1 MKNLEG
7 RVAII
12 GAAGML
18 GHALIKVFPKPLV
31 FDIAYPGKY
40 RIDITEID
48 SLKDKL
54 GDFEEKDLVV
64 NTAAFIKVDGAETEE
79 GRNKSYGID
88 VLGPINL
95 AHLSRTQGFK
105 IVHYSTAFV
114 FDGKKGD
121 YKEDDEACP
130 LNNYGAH
137 KLEGETHIL
146 GANGLLLRTDTLYG
160 PNGPDNFVDL
170 IAKKAREQNVIPV
183 VSDQTCSPTYT
194 YDLATITRALIEK
207 GEASNGPKIYHAVN
221 QGAVSKAELAREV
234 LRILGLSNGVVQE
247 ISTEE
252 YNKRFRDGKA
262 TAQRPRDC
270 SLSTDKLT
278 ELGITPREWKI
289 ALNDYLKT
297 HWQTF

>member
-1 MKNLEG
+1 MKSLEG

-18 GHALIKVFPKPLV
+18 GNALRKVFPKALV

-40 RIDITEID
+40 RLDITKIED
-48 SLKDKL
+48 LQEKLKD
-54 GDFEEKDLVV
+54 FREQDLVI
-64 NTAAFIKVDGAETEE
+64 NTAAFINVDGAETEE

-121 YKEDDEACP
+121 YKEYDEACP

-137 KLEGETHIL
+137 KLEGEAHIL
-146 GANGLLLRTDTLYG
+146 GANGLLLRTDTLFG
-160 PNGPDNFVDL
+160 PNGPDNFVDA
-170 IAKKAREQNVIPV
+170 IAKKAREQNVIPGV
-183 VSDQTCSPTYT
+183 NDQICSPTYT
-194 YDLATITRALIEK
+194 YDLATITLALVEK

-221 QGAVSKAELAREV
+221 QGAVSKAELAKE
-234 LRILGLSNGVVQE
+234 LFRILGLPNEVQE
-247 ISTEE
+247 ISTAE
-252 YNKRFRDGKA
+252 YNERFRAGKA

-270 SLSTDKLT
+270 SLSTGRLI
-278 ELGITPREWKI
+278 ELGLTPREWKI
-289 ALNDYLKT
+289 ALKDYLKN